1 MMHEID
7 VPYEEKSSP
16 QPHGDPAA
24 ESPGDDPPLSSRP
37 QGVILI
43 DVYGTDEDDDA
54 DSAAVEKADENLQDG
69 EPSKGGGGGAVS
81 GADDPELT
89 GESSELL
96 RAHRDPDPPL
106 EVAPGRS
113 KWVKL
118 RSTIKVACAF
128 APSVRKRQQ
137 LERQDSF
144 MKRFSTRQA
153 GNQYTGESNDGSV
166 GGLEESRSKERE
178 TKAPMNFVINP
189 DETFMFVWLT
199 GLTCA
204 VLYNL
209 WTCIAREA
217 FPEIHE
223 GFEPLWFTADALCDL
238 VYLLDVVVQLRT
250 GYLEHGLI
258 VYNSLKLTKHYVYS
272 RDFVLDAV
280 SLIPLDLV
288 QIYTGVHPIIRF
300 PRFLKAYRL
309 IRFIYMVET
318 RTAFPNMWR
327 VANLSHVLFLGCH
340 WFAAFYFLI
349 SKAERF
355 STSWSYPPPQGEY
368 ASVTQK
374 YLRSL
379 YWSTLTLTTI
389 GDLQSPESNWE

>member
-7 VPYEEKSSP
+7 VPCDKKALP
-16 QPHGDPAA
+16 QPPDT
-24 ESPGDDPPLSSRP
+24 ESHADSLSSTP

-43 DVYGTDEDDDA
+43 DVFGTDDDDDDDEDDTA
-54 DSAAVEKADENLQDG
+54 LEKTEENLKDG
-69 EPSKGGGGGAVS
+69 ELSKGGGGAVS
-81 GADDPELT
+81 GADDLEQT

-96 RAHRDPDPPL
+96 TAHRGPDQPP
-106 EVAPGRS
+106 EVARGRS

-128 APSVRKRQQ
+128 TPSVRKRQQ

-144 MKRFSTRQA
+144 LKRFSTRQA
-153 GNQYTGESNDGSV
+153 GSQYMEESN
-166 GGLEESRSKERE
+166 GGKEGQEENQSKETE
-178 TKAPMNFVINP
+178 TKPPMNFVINP

-250 GYLEHGLI
+250 GYLERGLI
-258 VYNSLKLTKHYVYS
+258 VYDSLKLTKHYVYS
-272 RDFVLDAV
+272 RDFVLDAL
-280 SLIPLDLV
+280 SLVPLDLV
-288 QIYTGVHPIIRF
+288 QIYIGIHPIIRF

-309 IRFIYMVET
+309 YRFVYMVET

-355 STSWSYPPPQGEY
+355 STSWSYPQPIGEY

>member
-1 MMHEID
+1 MTTTSSELIEIT
-7 VPYEEKSSP
+7 PLTATISIA
-16 QPHGDPAA
+16 PHN
-24 ESPGDDPPLSSRP
+24 DPPHDHQTAEGCVLTNAP
-37 QGVILI
+37 
-43 DVYGTDEDDDA
+43 GTDEDA
-54 DSAAVEKADENLQDG
+54 RGGGPPAVE
-69 EPSKGGGGGAVS
+69 
-81 GADDPELT
+81 
-89 GESSELL
+89 ESSELIGSV
-96 RAHRDPDPPL
+96 PS
-106 EVAPGRS
+106 VGRS

-128 APSVRKRQQ
+128 APSTRRRQH

-144 MKRFSTRQA
+144 LKRFSTRQREEA
-153 GNQYTGESNDGSV
+153 TGGHPAEAT
-166 GGLEESRSKERE
+166 RSKGGTEEEGDGDRTVPE
-178 TKAPMNFVINP
+178 KLVINP
-189 DETFMFVWLT
+189 DESFMFAWLT
-199 GLTCA
+199 GLTCT

-217 FPEIHE
+217 FPEIRA
-223 GFEPLWFTADALCDL
+223 GFESLWFAADALCDL

-250 GYLEHGLI
+250 GYLERGLI
-258 VYNSLKLTKHYVYS
+258 VYDAGKLVRHYVWS

-288 QIYTGVHPIIRF
+288 QIYVGVHPLIRF
-300 PRFLKAYRL
+300 PRFVKAYRL
-309 IRFIYMVET
+309 CRFVYMVET
-318 RTAFPNMWR
+318 RTAYPNMWR

-349 SKAERF
+349 SKAEQFR
-355 STSWSYPPPQGEY
+355 SAWGYPLPVGEY